1 MSGAVYRG
9 LLFLGSDL
17 MLLAL
22 RELTKM
28 VNIPECDIPM
38 VVPEKIGPKNSTST
52 RKFVSRKKVPVSEDS
67 REFGTGTGE
76 FPGIFLILGSNGKNW
91 SRKKELVPVPEKF
104 GPEKSTSTGNGKI
117 WSQKKVPV
125 PVSEKLVRKKY
136 WYRKIFWVPSHS
148 AELFNKI
155 IQLKSTL

>member
-38 VVPEKIGPKNSTST
+38 VPVPEKICPKNSTST

-67 REFGTGTGE
+67 REFGTGT
-76 FPGIFLILGSNGKNW
+76 
-91 SRKKELVPVPEKF
+91 RELPVQEKF
-104 GPEKSTSTGNGKI
+104 GLG
-117 WSQKKVPV
+117 
-125 PVSEKLVRKKY
+125 KKY
-136 WYRKIFWVPSHS
+136 RYCKKF
-148 AELFNKI
+148 
-155 IQLKSTL
+155 